1 MGESDAMT
9 PVAQPKAEFRS
20 AVARLLEVSASA
32 LTFTGLSGG
41 VSSDIWRVDT
51 AGTSYC
57 AKCALPRLKVAAL
70 WEAPTRRNAEEVR
83 WLRTV
88 RPWIGE
94 QAAEV
99 IAADEQR
106 GIAVLAWYDPQRWR
120 NWKVELLSGRV
131 NIELAGRLGSL
142 LGTIASRGAEQPD
155 LARSFDNRTLFDALR
170 IDPFFRHLLP
180 RYPAVAALI
189 SELEQQQ
196 TTLIHGDFS
205 PKNILVDDSGDI
217 RILDA
222 ECATWGCAG
231 FDPGYLLAHLL
242 LKLEHTGNRALLSA
256 AKRFWQCY
264 LRETR
269 RPHRMRNQTHPLL
282 QEQDLTRQVYLT
294 LAGVLL
300 ARVDGKSTVD
310 YLTDAQQRSVRA
322 RALTLL
328 SQPPSAVTTLLRDWL
343 AF

>member
-1 MGESDAMT
+1 MT
-9 PVAQPKAEFRS
+9 PGVQPEAEFRS

-32 LTFTGLSGG
+32 LTFTSLSGG

-51 AGTSYC
+51 AGASYC
-57 AKCALPRLKVAAL
+57 AKCALPRLKVTAL
-70 WEAPTRRNAEEVR
+70 WEAPTARNAEEVR

-131 NIELAGRLGSL
+131 SIELAGRLGRL
-142 LGTIASRGAEQPD
+142 LGTIARLGAERQD
-155 LARSFDNRTLFDALR
+155 LACSFDNQTLFEALR
-170 IDPFFRHLLP
+170 IDPFFRHLLT
-180 RYPAVAALI
+180 RYPVVATLI
-189 SELEQQQ
+189 AELEEQQN
-196 TTLIHGDFS
+196 TLIHGDFS
-205 PKNILVDDSGDI
+205 PKNILVDDKGDI

-256 AKRFWQCY
+256 AKHFWQCY
-264 LRETR
+264 LMETR
-269 RPHRMRNQTHPLL
+269 RPDRVRNQAHPLL
-282 QEQDLTRQVYLT
+282 KEQDLARQVSLT

-310 YLTDAQQRSVRA
+310 YLTDTQQRSVRA

-328 SQPPSAVTTLLRDWL
+328 SQPPLAVTSLLNDWL
-343 AF
+343 AL